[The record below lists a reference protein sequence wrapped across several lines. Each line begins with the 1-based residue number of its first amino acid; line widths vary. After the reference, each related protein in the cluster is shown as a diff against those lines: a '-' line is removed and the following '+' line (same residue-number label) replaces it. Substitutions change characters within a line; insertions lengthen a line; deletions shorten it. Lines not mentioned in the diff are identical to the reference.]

1 MVFLD
6 VSKAFD
12 KVWHEGLIFK
22 IQQLGI
28 VGNLSN
34 WLENYISERY
44 QKNVVSGVTS
54 YVCFLESGV
63 PQGSILGPLLFFI
76 YINDI
81 IDDMECHITLFADD
95 TSVQQ
100 RITDIASFDKV
111 NRDLQRLTVFGE
123 QWLIIFNA
131 IKTEYMIIS
140 RKRNHPNY
148 PELFLNGEP
157 ISEVDQHTHIGVTFS
172 NTLSW
177 SSHINAAIAKAD
189 RRLSVIRRS
198 KKLLPRTC
206 KEMLYKTT
214 IRQVLDYGDIIYDPC
229 LKSESEAIEKF
240 QRKAA
245 LVCAGAFR
253 ITSNDRLLNELCWE
267 KMENR
272 RAVHRQILFY
282 KIVNSLSPPY
292 LRQICNL
299 IPNSIDGYNLRRNNS
314 LLVPFIRKEN
324 FSKYFFPKTIREW
337 DNLSDEIEISDSVN
351 AFKTKL
357 S

>member
-1 MVFLD
+1 MIFLD

-22 IQQLGI
+22 IQQMGI
-28 VGNLSN
+28 VDNLLN

-44 QKNVVSGVTS
+44 QKVVLNGVTS
-54 YVCFLESGV
+54 NVCFLESGV
-63 PQGSILGPLLFFI
+63 PQGSILGPLLFLI

-81 IDDMECHITLFADD
+81 IDDMECHINLFADD
-95 TSVQQ
+95 TSVQR
-100 RITDIASFDKV
+100 RITDITSFDRV

-140 RKRNHPNY
+140 RKRNRPNY

-157 ISEVDQHTHIGVTFS
+157 ILEVDQHTHLGVTFS
-172 NTLSW
+172 NTLPW
-177 SSHINAAIAKAD
+177 SSHINAATAKAD
-189 RRLSVIRRS
+189 RWLSVIHRS

-214 IRQVLDYGDIIYDPC
+214 IHPVLGYGDIIYDPC
-229 LKSESEAIEKF
+229 LKSEAIEKF

-245 LVCAGAFR
+245 LVSTGAFR
-253 ITSNDRLLNELCWE
+253 ITSNDCLLNELCWK

-272 RAVHRQILFY
+272 RAIHRQILQAT
-282 KIVNSLSPPY
+282 L
-292 LRQICNL
+292 
-299 IPNSIDGYNLRRNNS
+299 
-314 LLVPFIRKEN
+314 FISKSRDQT
-324 FSKYFFPKTIREW
+324 KYF
-337 DNLSDEIEISDSVN
+337 EISVVSDSQPVTPFTFFMYMYVELQIACTCISHSCKYIPEGN
-351 AFKTKL
+351 QYVE
-357 S
+357 